1 MKYRILCV
9 FIWICV
15 FAHAQETNAPKFGKG
30 ILNFVGQDSTWSMK
44 MGLRMQF
51 LALAN
56 WESQDHKLINPESS
70 FLIRRSR
77 LKFDGFAFSPDL
89 QYKIEFGL
97 ANSDMSGTSEFTSNT
112 PRYIYDAVLQWN
124 FYKNF
129 VLWVGQTKLPGNR
142 ERVISSANLQLVDRS
157 LLNAEFNIDR
167 DVGMQLRHHF
177 NLFNNFIVKEIFAF
191 SQGEGRNVTT
201 GNIGGYQY
209 TGRVELLPW
218 GDFEDEGDYF
228 GGDLKREVNP
238 KLSIGITYDYNN
250 DAVKTASNMGD
261 YMFTDTG
268 FHETDISTLFIDT
281 MFKYKGFSFM
291 GEYAHRDAEDPV
303 AENSDGTLTGDVVQV
318 GNGLN
323 LQAGYL
329 FKNNLEVSG
338 RYTNIELDSDITGK
352 NPEDQYTL
360 GISKYIVGH
369 KLKVQSDISYL
380 SVDNSNDELMYRLQF
395 EIHF

>member
-261 YMFTDTG
+261 YMFTDSG